1 MMENLAQRVK
11 ESVRL
16 ADVLSLYHLQPDR
29 AGFLHCPFHS
39 GDRSPSLK
47 VYLDQNTWH
56 CFGCGKN
63 GTVIDFVM
71 QMERCSFTDAIK
83 KLDSDFHIG
92 LSDNKES
99 YRSYRQRLSERR
111 RRDNEQKER
120 NNAIKTKIAHRRA
133 LWLKIKSSEISNHDQ
148 AQEAAELTSQI
159 ERLDYEIQQ
168 MGGEIDWKQQT

>member
-11 ESVRL
+11 TSVQL
-16 ADVLSLYHLQPDR
+16 ADVLTLYHLQPDR
-29 AGFLHCPFHS
+29 AGFLHCPFHN

-47 VYLDQNTWH
+47 VYPDQNTWY
-56 CFGCGKN
+56 CFGCEKN

-71 QMERCSFTDAIK
+71 QMEGCSFTDAIK
-83 KLDSDFHIG
+83 KLDSDFHLG

-111 RRDNEQKER
+111 RHDNEQKER
-120 NNAIKTKIAHRRA
+120 NNAIKAKIAHRRA

-148 AQEAAELTSQI
+148 AQQAASLIAEVD
-159 ERLDYEIQQ
+159 RLDYEIQK
-168 MGGEIDWKQQT
+168 MGGVEHWRRHP